1 MTQGA
6 TATQDG
12 VRLVYSDTGSGPT
25 LLFHQGFSLTRMVW
39 DQVVDELAPTFRCI
53 TFDPRG
59 HGASDAP
66 ATGYTVDR
74 LAEDLGDLASALDLR
89 HVTLVGHSLGGA
101 AAVTAVANQGAG
113 GRFSRLVLL
122 APAVPGFV
130 QREGQPYGVPP
141 EAFAAF
147 HRSISDDFV
156 GNAERSADIFFHRT
170 DPEQARQ
177 IFQATLAMR
186 PEVAAEL
193 FGTLRSLDLAGRLK
207 DITIPTLALWGEHDK
222 LSDPRWADWYRERRL
237 ADFNVGT
244 LPNSGH
250 GSMVDEATSIAARIR
265 EFIDRYPATAP
276 RPI

>member
-1 MTQGA
+1 MAQGA
-6 TATQDG
+6 ATMRDG

-25 LLFHQGFSLTRMVW
+25 LLFHQGFSLTRVVW
-39 DQVVDELAPTFRCI
+39 DQLVDELAPTFRCI

-74 LAEDLGDLASALDLR
+74 LAEDLGELASALDLQS
-89 HVTLVGHSLGGA
+89 VTLVGHSLGGA
-101 AAVTAVANQGAG
+101 AAVIAAADQGVD
-113 GRFSRLVLL
+113 GRFCRLVLL

-130 QREGQPYGVPP
+130 QRQGQPYGIPP
-141 EAFAAF
+141 AAFTEF

-156 GNAERSADIFFHRT
+156 GNAERSADIFFHQT

-177 IFQATLAMR
+177 IFRATLAMR

-193 FGTLRSLDLAGRLK
+193 FGTLQSLDLADRLD
-207 DITIPTLALWGEHDK
+207 DIAIPTLALWGEHDT
-222 LSDPRWADWYRERRL
+222 LSDPRWADWYRDRRL
-237 ADFNVGT
+237 ADFQAET

-250 GSMVDEATSIAARIR
+250 GSMVDEPAAIATRIR
-265 EFIDRYPATAP
+265 EFTDRNPGTAP
-276 RPI
+276 HHT